1 MEEQQTRGESGAEEL
16 RLFPLNVILFPG
28 MPMPLRI
35 FEERYKVMIGECIL
49 EEAPFGIV
57 LIREGPE
64 TGGGALPYKIGTTAR
79 IAEVERL
86 EDGRMNLATKGEKR
100 FQIEGTVHEHPY
112 LKGLVRYMGEE
123 VGDLDREVL
132 EKARDLFSE
141 YLRNLSGV
149 RGGWSRQAEVPDGP
163 VDLSYSIAH
172 YLDLPVL
179 AKQRLLEVP
188 TVQER
193 IQYEL
198 PLLEGAN
205 QRIRE
210 EIIKRNPYQG
220 PKLN

>member
-1 MEEQQTRGESGAEEL
+1 MEEQHTSGESGTEEL

-35 FEERYKVMIGECIL
+35 FEERYKVMIGECIV

-64 TGGGALPYKIGTTAR
+64 VGGGAMPYKIGTTAR
-79 IAEVERL
+79 IGEVERL
-86 EDGRMNLATKGEKR
+86 EDGRMNLATTGERR
-100 FQIEGTVHEHPY
+100 FQIEGTVHEQPY
-112 LKGLVRYMGEE
+112 LKGLVRYLPDDI
-123 VGDLDREVL
+123 GDLDQGVL

-141 YLRNLSGV
+141 YLRGLSGI
-149 RGGWSRQAEVPDGP
+149 RGGWSRQADVPERP
-163 VDLSYSIAH
+163 TDLSYTIAH
-172 YLDLPVL
+172 YLDLPVV

-188 TVQER
+188 LVHER
-193 IQYEL
+193 IQYEI